1 MSKRSW
7 NNGTRKLEEIAGSV
21 IFNEG
26 YDPNSK
32 AYNRTPEEQAA
43 IDKKKAE
50 FRERSKKFAK
60 ENPYTAGGG
69 HASPAPR
76 GVSKQETGPIDP
88 EDPTIVVGGTE
99 DAEGTVADG
108 VEAEVQ
114 KRFSILNDG
123 DPASHDEDYMKA
135 AKAIHAKYSR
145 RGDEARATA
154 AADLISKGTATTAGN
169 VEDAEGIVGN
179 LDDEVDASN
188 EEDDD
193 VTEVVEG
200 IVDRVFDVSD
210 KVIDFVTK
218 PTQYDD
224 AFAKDI
230 LSGIKRGS
238 KIANRTLGGVV
249 KGAGEVVKG
258 VAKGIGEV
266 GKGAIQGA
274 TEDGENKSLKDEF
287 LEFAEKV
294 SAVDEGR
301 DIDIMVLRSELNRL
315 DDILADKEHAA
326 AQREM

>member
-7 NNGTRKLEEIAGSV
+7 NNGTRELEEIAGSV
-21 IFNEG
+21 ILNEG
-26 YDPNSK
+26 ANTFGSAMRDLDRISGEQEADKLYGAIHTEVQDGKSV
-32 AYNRTPEEQAA
+32 EEVLK
-43 IDKKKAE
+43 DM
-50 FRERSKKFAK
+50 
-60 ENPYTAGGG
+60 NY
-69 HASPAPR
+69 
-76 GVSKQETGPIDP
+76 P
-88 EDPTIVVGGTE
+88 EDRHKVMASSYKNWLASKSE
-99 DAEGTVADG
+99 DAED
-108 VEAEVQ
+108 
-114 KRFSILNDG
+114 I
-123 DPASHDEDYMKA
+123 
-135 AKAIHAKYSR
+135 
-145 RGDEARATA
+145 
-154 AADLISKGTATTAGN
+154 
-169 VEDAEGIVGN
+169 
-179 LDDEVDASN
+179 VDASN

-210 KVIDFVTK
+210 KVIDFATK

-230 LSGIKRGS
+230 LAGIKRGS
-238 KIANRTLGGVV
+238 KIANRTIGGVV

-326 AQREM
+326 AQKEM

>member
-1 MSKRSW
+1 
-7 NNGTRKLEEIAGSV
+7 
-21 IFNEG
+21 
-26 YDPNSK
+26 
-32 AYNRTPEEQAA
+32 
-43 IDKKKAE
+43 
-50 FRERSKKFAK
+50 
-60 ENPYTAGGG
+60 
-69 HASPAPR
+69 
-76 GVSKQETGPIDP
+76 
-88 EDPTIVVGGTE
+88 
-99 DAEGTVADG
+99 
-108 VEAEVQ
+108 
-114 KRFSILNDG
+114 
-123 DPASHDEDYMKA
+123 MKA
-135 AKAIHAKYSR
+135 AKAIHAKYNR

>member
-7 NNGTRKLEEIAGSV
+7 NNGTRELEEIAGSV
-21 IFNEG
+21 ILNEG
-26 YDPNSK
+26 ANTFGSAMRDLDRISG
-32 AYNRTPEEQAA
+32 EQEADKLYGA
-43 IDKKKAE
+43 I
-50 FRERSKKFAK
+50 
-60 ENPYTAGGG
+60 
-69 HASPAPR
+69 H
-76 GVSKQETGPIDP
+76 
-88 EDPTIVVGGTE
+88 
-99 DAEGTVADG
+99 
-108 VEAEVQ
+108 AEVQ
-114 KRFSILNDG
+114 GGKSVEEVLKDMNYPEDRHKVMAISYKNWL
-123 DPASHDEDYMKA
+123 ASK
-135 AKAIHAKYSR
+135 S
-145 RGDEARATA
+145 
-154 AADLISKGTATTAGN
+154 
-169 VEDAEGIVGN
+169 EDAEGIVGN

-210 KVIDFVTK
+210 KVIDFATK

-230 LSGIKRGS
+230 LAGIKRGS
-238 KIANRTLGGVV
+238 KIANRTIGGVV

-258 VAKGIGEV
+258 VAKGISEV

-326 AQREM
+326 AQKEM

>member
-7 NNGTRKLEEIAGSV
+7 NNGTRELEEIAGSV
-21 IFNEG
+21 ILNE
-26 YDPNSK
+26 NLW
-32 AYNRTPEEQAA
+32 AA
-43 IDKKKAE
+43 IGKAEQGEKVDRAGRAMGPDSKEKKKE
-50 FRERSKKFAK
+50 K
-60 ENPYTAGGG
+60 E
-69 HASPAPR
+69 
-76 GVSKQETGPIDP
+76 KE
-88 EDPTIVVGGTE
+88 EE
-99 DAEGTVADG
+99 
-108 VEAEVQ
+108 
-114 KRFSILNDG
+114 L
-123 DPASHDEDYMKA
+123 DE
-135 AKAIHAKYSR
+135 
-145 RGDEARATA
+145 
-154 AADLISKGTATTAGN
+154 
-169 VEDAEGIVGN
+169 EDAEGIVGN

-218 PTQYDD
+218 PTPYDD
-224 AFAKDI
+224 KFAKDI
-230 LSGIKRGS
+230 LAGIKRGS
-238 KIANRTLGGVV
+238 KIANRTMGGVV

-266 GKGAIQGA
+266 GKGAVQGA

-326 AQREM
+326 AQKEM

>member
-50 FRERSKKFAK
+50 FKERSKKFAK
-60 ENPYTAGGG
+60 ENPYTKSGPS

-76 GVSKQETGPIDP
+76 KQ
-88 EDPTIVVGGTE
+88 E

>member
-7 NNGTRKLEEIAGSV
+7 NNGTRELEEIAGSV
-21 IFNEG
+21 ILNE
-26 YDPNSK
+26 NLW
-32 AYNRTPEEQAA
+32 AA
-43 IDKKKAE
+43 IGKAEQDEKVDRAGRAMGPDSKEKEKEKKKE
-50 FRERSKKFAK
+50 E
-60 ENPYTAGGG
+60 EP
-69 HASPAPR
+69 
-76 GVSKQETGPIDP
+76 
-88 EDPTIVVGGTE
+88 
-99 DAEGTVADG
+99 
-108 VEAEVQ
+108 
-114 KRFSILNDG
+114 
-123 DPASHDEDYMKA
+123 DE
-135 AKAIHAKYSR
+135 
-145 RGDEARATA
+145 
-154 AADLISKGTATTAGN
+154 
-169 VEDAEGIVGN
+169 EDAEGIVGD

-200 IVDRVFDVSD
+200 IVDRAFDVSD

-218 PTQYDD
+218 PTPYDD
-224 AFAKDI
+224 KFAKDI
-230 LSGIKRGS
+230 LAGIKRGS
-238 KIANRTLGGVV
+238 KIANRTIGGVV

-266 GKGAIQGA
+266 GKGAVQGA

-326 AQREM
+326 AQKEM